1 MNDGIKLST
10 QTSFMEKGT
19 VQRRKSQFMK
29 LSGLLAAQ
37 TLTRK
42 VVVSK
47 PFKITMLNSFTIT
60 GLTIITLMDF

>member
-10 QTSFMEKGT
+10 QTSFVEKGT

-47 PFKITMLNSFTIT
+47 PFK
-60 GLTIITLMDF
+60 